1 MARVDRHRRS
11 AIGEKERTLP
21 LLPVADRLSGL
32 EVCSRLL
39 AALHLNVVAD
49 LLAFLEALQPGALD
63 GADMDEDVL
72 AAAIRLNETEAL
84 LGVEPFD
91 RACSHSSC
99 PSEWAP
105 ECAAATLPDLSDAG
119 NAPMQVGYL
128 VATVGMSQRCLT
140 NDFERE
146 CLARYATVHITL
158 NLKLLLSGARQHLV
172 DVGRPRRSREQRP
185 AIRCNCRPG
194 TVSLKCLRPRRR
206 TAPRP
211 TDRQFICQPLH
222 LAAIAGA
229 LPVDGRAH
237 H

>member
-1 MARVDRHRRS
+1 M
-11 AIGEKERTLP
+11 P
-21 LLPVADRLSGL
+21 LLPFADRLSGL

-49 LLAFLEALQPGALD
+49 LLAFVEALQPGALD

-72 AAAIRLNETEAL
+72 PAAIRLNETEAL

-119 NAPMQVGYL
+119 NAPKQVGHLVAECRLL

-146 CLARYATVHITL
+146 CLVRYATVHITL
-158 NLKLLLSGARQHLV
+158 NLKLLSSGARQHLV

-194 TVSLKCLRPRRR
+194 TCRPKMLVASQENC
-206 TAPRP
+206 T
-211 TDRQFICQPLH
+211 TTH
-222 LAAIAGA
+222 
-229 LPVDGRAH
+229 
-237 H
+237 